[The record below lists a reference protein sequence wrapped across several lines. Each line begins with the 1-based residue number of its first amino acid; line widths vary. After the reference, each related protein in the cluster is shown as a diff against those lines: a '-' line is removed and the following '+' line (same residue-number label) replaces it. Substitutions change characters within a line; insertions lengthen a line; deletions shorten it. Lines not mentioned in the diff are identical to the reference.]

1 MELVSE
7 TLMSFFSK
15 STILVRLSAPIK
27 GSKRKTQDVMS
38 KGIALRL
45 VLGTQ
50 LSKGSSVVLRLWLLS
65 GQYSGEY
72 SIGR

>member
-1 MELVSE
+1 
-7 TLMSFFSK
+7 
-15 STILVRLSAPIK
+15 
-27 GSKRKTQDVMS
+27 MS

-50 LSKGSSVVLRLWLLS
+50 LSKGSSVVLKLWLPS